1 MNNSKVIGFNQAI
14 ADAALAG
21 KSDTQRKASHKKAAL
36 HISFRKGATLDNN
49 PFASALKGVRV

>member
-1 MNNSKVIGFNQAI
+1 MAQVVGFNQAV

-21 KSDTQRKASHKKAAL
+21 KADTQRKAQSKKDSL
-36 HISFRKGATLDNN
+36 HISFRKGASLDNN